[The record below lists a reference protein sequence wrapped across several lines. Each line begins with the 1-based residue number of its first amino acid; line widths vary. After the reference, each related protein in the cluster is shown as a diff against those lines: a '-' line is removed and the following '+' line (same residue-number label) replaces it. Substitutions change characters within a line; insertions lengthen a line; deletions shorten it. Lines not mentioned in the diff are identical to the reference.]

1 MAPYDR
7 EQRDQEDLFREHS
20 MHSTQTSFAALFEAL
35 QNLTELAMKKW
46 YREGESQRWF
56 DMHAFLRT
64 AQLLHAKELRRSAG
78 SKKAAHHL
86 LLNTKQMRS
95 SFLRLPRSSGA
106 VRPPLTA
113 GTHVILPDQRLRV
126 TDPCPLVMITTRKE
140 KDALV
145 ELADSP
151 MFAPHAEAPTQLS
164 DAPGMDM
171 HLVSQ
176 IAATAETRVEGK
188 EVPRNIA
195 VITHPGTRLHRD
207 YTWKL
212 TTTVDNLA
220 EGQDGR

>member
-1 MAPYDR
+1 MI
-7 EQRDQEDLFREHS
+7 
-20 MHSTQTSFAALFEAL
+20 
-35 QNLTELAMKKW
+35 
-46 YREGESQRWF
+46 
-56 DMHAFLRT
+56 
-64 AQLLHAKELRRSAG
+64 RSCPG
-78 SKKAAHHL
+78 MPSWKRCWPN

-113 GTHVILPDQRLRV
+113 GTHVILPDQRLR
-126 TDPCPLVMITTRKE
+126 
-140 KDALV
+140 
-145 ELADSP
+145 
-151 MFAPHAEAPTQLS
+151 
-164 DAPGMDM
+164 
-171 HLVSQ
+171 

-212 TTTVDNLA
+212 TTTVDNLRGPTKTMFVINANVRTAAGGLEGAHLA

>member
-1 MAPYDR
+1 MI
-7 EQRDQEDLFREHS
+7 
-20 MHSTQTSFAALFEAL
+20 
-35 QNLTELAMKKW
+35 
-46 YREGESQRWF
+46 
-56 DMHAFLRT
+56 
-64 AQLLHAKELRRSAG
+64 RSCPG
-78 SKKAAHHL
+78 MPSWKRCWPN

-113 GTHVILPDQRLRV
+113 GTHVILPDQRLR
-126 TDPCPLVMITTRKE
+126 
-140 KDALV
+140 
-145 ELADSP
+145 
-151 MFAPHAEAPTQLS
+151 
-164 DAPGMDM
+164 
-171 HLVSQ
+171 